1 MSAVQYMVNTVVRE
15 QTWIYLYAKAHL
27 HNDSLC
33 GLPIQGKQDDHI
45 EALEYYKY
53 FLPYLVPNERRYLH
67 DHLWHSELLAGKV
80 FGIPSGST
88 GRNGKIQVN
97 IISCLDWQGAWIG
110 PAFLHLAVSTIFHA
124 QRAGL
129 EVLAA

>member
-1 MSAVQYMVNTVVRE
+1 MVDTVVRE
-15 QTWIYLYAKAHL
+15 QTWIDLYAKVHL
-27 HNDSLC
+27 HDDFLFS
-33 GLPIQGKQDDHI
+33 LPIRGKQDDHI

-67 DHLWHSELLAGKV
+67 DHLWDPELLAGNV
-80 FGIPSGST
+80 FVNPSGST

-110 PAFLHLAVSTIFHA
+110 PAFLHLAVPTMFHA
-124 QRAGL
+124 ERAGL